1 MIWSGYVYRH
11 PIDDSMAPLL
21 VPWVFDV
28 FRLGKGLA
36 SDPTLYLN
44 EAGHDHKPRLVQAI
58 CNIVY
63 KGSTFNL
70 MIVKN

>member
-36 SDPTLYLN
+36 SDPTLDPARYY
-44 EAGHDHKPRLVQAI
+44 AIVQD
-58 CNIVY
+58 
-63 KGSTFNL
+63 
-70 MIVKN
+70 

>member
-36 SDPTLYLN
+36 SDPTVCISRVLSH
-44 EAGHDHKPRLVQAI
+44 EAFRKL
-58 CNIVY
+58 
-63 KGSTFNL
+63 K
-70 MIVKN
+70 